1 MWKVHLPATSYLQKQ
16 VKFFG
21 TNHFLKAYKTNTILK
36 SAGLF
41 FRDDPYSVGQP
52 HTWAPTD
59 AGIHPD
65 PDGHDHPPWNHHP
78 ETGELLEGG
87 LHPIDFIHK
96 DLMEKF
102 GASPEKAQSIIQE
115 AIDRYNANHPN
126 DSNHTLPDFD
136 SPQWRKVYA
145 GPFYGHDTKT
155 LDRKVRGA
163 EPVYEGGH
171 RPLITYSLNR
181 ANVGTPGAAA
191 GPFLDGGFV
200 HINKEL
206 GEVLLKEGVPEEEI
220 YGRGGRGGLNY
231 VKYATLRPGDLS
243 GGIVNSWTHQQMKEA
258 MRTGSLPEQFQTP
271 EMQEQMAQDRLH
283 PEVHAHQLA
292 KLMPDSFFYPA
303 SSKTSKG
310 GLDGDTLRQQ
320 LELMGVEHGLSDEE
334 LNEMASTRIMRMMF
348 QTVHKLDSDS
358 GGGSVKNLLRNM
370 LNEIDSHHE
379 DENYQMHLSHAR
391 GAKTDESTPF
401 HQRANLTASNI
412 VAHMSNAAHK
422 LMMQG
427 MSEEDAVNSIA
438 QTMRESQIN
447 HNDRAFREMP
457 EGYREKVEA
466 VLDGMMSRTGHEQF
480 SLGKIPTDPRTQHI
494 QTGIPDMTMVH
505 QFGEHWAPRV
515 FTGDH
520 QLAPPQNTVREEPA
534 PMADGVGGGAGVV
547 GVRGGAGRFSG
558 VNVPPA
564 PTLPPYVPPA
574 PTLPPHVPSM
584 IDLPPV
590 PRQPFV
596 PPAPNL
602 DAMAGLQGGQR
613 TLFDPRLYAASHDV
627 VSDIDLL
634 RKKLGYFDGFLR
646 GGR

>member
-1 MWKVHLPATSYLQKQ
+1 MWKVHLPATSYFKKQ

-41 FRDDPYSVGQP
+41 FRDDPYSIGQP

-102 GASPEKAQSIIQE
+102 GATPQKAQSIIQE
-115 AIDRYNANHPN
+115 AIERYNANHPN

-171 RPLITYSLNR
+171 RPLVTYSLNR

-303 SSKTSKG
+303 SYRTSKG

-320 LELMGVEHGLSDEE
+320 LELMGVEHDLSDEE

-348 QTVHKLDSDS
+348 QEMHKIDSDS
-358 GGGSVKNLLRNM
+358 GKGAVKGLLNNM
-370 LNEIDSHHE
+370 FNEIDSHHK
-379 DENYQMHLSHAR
+379 DEHFGMHLSHAK
-391 GAKTDESTPF
+391 GAKTDESTAF
-401 HQRANLTASNI
+401 HQRANQNAAKI

-427 MSEEDAVNSIA
+427 MSEEDAVNSVA
-438 QTMRESQIN
+438 QTMRNSDVN
-447 HNDRAFREMP
+447 SGTAFREMP
-457 EGYREKVEA
+457 EDYREKVEA

-494 QTGIPDMTMVH
+494 QTGIPDTTMVH

-520 QLAPPQNTVREEPA
+520 QLAPPQNKVREEPV
-534 PMADGVGGGAGVV
+534 PMAGGMGEGTGAGL
-547 GVRGGAGRFSG
+547 VRVRDGAGRLG
-558 VNVPPA
+558 DVPPQ
-564 PTLPPYVPPA
+564 PTLPTPA
-574 PTLPPHVPSM
+574 QYRNVPSM
-584 IDLPPV
+584 IDLPSAPQ
-590 PRQPFV
+590 QPFV
-596 PPAPNL
+596 PPMPDL
-602 DAMAGLQGGQR
+602 GAMAGLPAGQR

-627 VSDIDLL
+627 VSDLDLL